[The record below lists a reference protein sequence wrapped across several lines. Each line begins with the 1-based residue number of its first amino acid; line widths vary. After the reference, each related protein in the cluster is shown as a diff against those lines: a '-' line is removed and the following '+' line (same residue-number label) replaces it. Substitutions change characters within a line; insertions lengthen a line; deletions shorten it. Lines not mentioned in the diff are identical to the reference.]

1 MCRWHTMNRR
11 EKCRCISLVLV
22 GLLAISGVVA
32 MIYGGVHLFKVSQEA
47 ATADGVEVQEMLSYF
62 FKCSDLDVG
71 GDSSTVARFVKHQ
84 CMAKQMPARMAMG
97 FAAGF
102 MILAILCVP
111 AAFRKDKMFGF
122 TMWSTLAIATMIMS
136 VMVVS
141 VYALPAA
148 ANMAD
153 CRNYDQ
159 NTVSALQS
167 LGVVCIKGPA
177 ADTSKSSALKW
188 MCKLHMFYAG
198 TAACFL
204 SLLLFFMIKHCC
216 CCNPN
221 SCGASACGGAANGA
235 EHPCFVRRAMHR
247 FRARFCRRAALASQ
261 ADQDSSLPVSAPSY
275 YEANPS
281 SEASEGA
288 SEDAGAAPA
297 NNYYGVN

>member
-1 MCRWHTMNRR
+1 MNRR

-22 GLLAISGVVA
+22 GLLAVAGVVA
-32 MIYGGVHLFKVSQEA
+32 MIYGGVHIFKVSPEA
-47 ATADGVEVQEMLSYF
+47 ATADGAEVQQMLSFF
-62 FKCSDLDVG
+62 FKCSDLDG
-71 GDSSTVARFVKHQ
+71 GDSSTVTRFVKHQ
-84 CMAKQMPARMAMG
+84 CMARQLPARMAMG

-111 AAFRKDKMFGF
+111 AAFKKDKMFGF
-122 TMWSTLAIATMIMS
+122 TMWSTLAIATMIMA
-136 VMVVS
+136 VVVVS
-141 VYALPAA
+141 IYALPAA
-148 ANMAD
+148 VNMTD

-159 NTVSALQS
+159 TTVSALES
-167 LGVVCIKGPA
+167 IGVVCIKGPA

-188 MCKLHMFYAG
+188 MCKLHTFYAG
-198 TAACFL
+198 TAASFL

-235 EHPCFVRRAMHR
+235 EHPCFVRRAMYR
-247 FRARFCRRAALASQ
+247 FRARFCRRAGLASQ
-261 ADQDSSLPVSAPSY
+261 ADQDNSLPVGAPSY
-275 YEANPS
+275 YEANH

-288 SEDAGAAPA
+288 SEDAGATPA